1 MPLRYFYSR
10 PRVGGDY
17 ILQRC
22 EMANAISTHAP
33 AWGATES
40 MSLGRKQRIISTHAP
55 AWGATSPAGTT
66 VGGSN
71 NFYSRPRVGGDL
83 PQTLRHSKLPY
94 FYSRPRVG
102 GDIWPSGSAPSTF
115 YFYSRPRVGGDR
127 RIRPKWS
134 TTTSLFLLTPPRGGR
149 QGAGLTQEFAR
160 IFISTHA
167 PAWGATKSKADK
179 IAHRLNFYSRPRVGG
194 DSFPGSQPGVL
205 PLISTHAPAWGAT
218 RADSPIAV
226 IVQIISTHA
235 PAWGATLNKGN
246 FPQDRPIST
255 HAPAWGA
262 TSRFAH
268 SGYSSDHFYSRPRVG
283 GDGNFSQ
290 APGRC
295 VIQIAEK
302 YTAIQISCPFVH
314 AIFEKL
320 CR

>member
-40 MSLGRKQRIISTHAP
+40 MSLGRKQRIISPHAPAWGATCPKRSAIPNCHISTHAP
-55 AWGATSPAGTT
+55 AWGATIGGISPNLSPIFLLTPPR
-66 VGGSN
+66 GGR
-71 NFYSRPRVGGDL
+71 RPLGLWLFLGN
-83 PQTLRHSKLPY
+83 PY

-102 GDIWPSGSAPSTF
+102 GDMSDNRYTLEDI
-115 YFYSRPRVGGDR
+115 
-127 RIRPKWS
+127 K
-134 TTTSLFLLTPPRGGR
+134 
-149 QGAGLTQEFAR
+149 
-160 IFISTHA
+160 
-167 PAWGATKSKADK
+167 
-179 IAHRLNFYSRPRVGG
+179 
-194 DSFPGSQPGVL
+194 
-205 PLISTHAPAWGAT
+205 ISTHAPAWGAT
-218 RADSPIAV
+218 RENPGRIDAV
-226 IVQIISTHA
+226 KKISTHA
-235 PAWGATLNKGN
+235 PAWGATAS
-246 FPQDRPIST
+246 Q
-255 HAPAWGA
+255 H
-262 TSRFAH
+262 
-268 SGYSSDHFYSRPRVG
+268 DHGGGGDFYSRPRVG

>member
-102 GDIWPSGSAPSTF
+102 GDHQGE
-115 YFYSRPRVGGDR
+115 RP
-127 RIRPKWS
+127 
-134 TTTSLFLLTPPRGGR
+134 
-149 QGAGLTQEFAR
+149 AGLLP
-160 IFISTHA
+160 ISTHA
-167 PAWGATKSKADK
+167 PAWGAT
-179 IAHRLNFYSRPRVGG
+179 GG
-194 DSFPGSQPGVL
+194 GHERGAL
-205 PLISTHAPAWGAT
+205 RAGISTHAPAWGAT
-218 RADSPIAV
+218 RAARAMGYKRLVFLLTP
-226 IVQIISTHA
+226 
-235 PAWGATLNKGN
+235 PRGGRPGFGGA
-246 FPQDRPIST
+246 
-255 HAPAWGA
+255 
-262 TSRFAH
+262 
-268 SGYSSDHFYSRPRVG
+268 Y
-283 GDGNFSQ
+283 
-290 APGRC
+290 
-295 VIQIAEK
+295 E
-302 YTAIQISCPFVH
+302 
-314 AIFEKL
+314 
-320 CR
+320 